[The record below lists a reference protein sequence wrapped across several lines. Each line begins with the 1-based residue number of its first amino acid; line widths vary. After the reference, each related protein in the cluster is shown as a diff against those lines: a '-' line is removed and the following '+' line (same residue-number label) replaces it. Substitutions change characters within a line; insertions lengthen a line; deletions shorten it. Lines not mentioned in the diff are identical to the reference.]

1 MRLAGEAF
9 NNTLPMASLGGEPV
23 KAILIHKHYGFN
35 YRESAASLILA
46 KTITT
51 ISLVVFLSTGFFL
64 VMQSE
69 NLESGYKSI
78 AGTGLIVFAIA
89 IALFYIVQR
98 YGVATHISVF
108 FSKRPLFGWTGLILH
123 HIQDMDIRLSEFY
136 ADHKGRFS
144 IALFLALISWILGVV
159 EIYVTM
165 FLLGHPVSLTDA
177 WIIEAT
183 AQLVRAGTFF
193 IPASLGAQE
202 GAFMV
207 IGAAIT
213 GSPTVGFATAIVR
226 RLREII
232 WVTWG
237 LATFYLL
244 KPAV

>member
-1 MRLAGEAF
+1 LNFANFYQNYSCSDRAEIPLQDWILIIRLFKLTAGLILLTVVISETDLAEAAALLRSIGAGFLIILFLYFSAFLLDTISWQLTLPTLRVSSSWIIRFYNMRLAGEAF

-108 FSKRPLFGWTGLILH
+108 FSKRPLFSWTGLIPH
-123 HIQDMDIRLSEFY
+123 HIQ
-136 ADHKGRFS
+136 G
-144 IALFLALISWILGVV
+144 
-159 EIYVTM
+159 
-165 FLLGHPVSLTDA
+165 
-177 WIIEAT
+177 
-183 AQLVRAGTFF
+183 
-193 IPASLGAQE
+193 
-202 GAFMV
+202 
-207 IGAAIT
+207 
-213 GSPTVGFATAIVR
+213 
-226 RLREII
+226 
-232 WVTWG
+232 
-237 LATFYLL
+237 
-244 KPAV
+244 